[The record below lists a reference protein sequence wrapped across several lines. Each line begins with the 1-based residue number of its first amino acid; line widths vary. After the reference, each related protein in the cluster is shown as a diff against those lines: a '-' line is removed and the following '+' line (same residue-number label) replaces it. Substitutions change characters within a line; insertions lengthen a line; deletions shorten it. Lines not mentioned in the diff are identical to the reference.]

1 MSFLGDAQEF
11 PAIVLTELH
20 IEMLAL
26 NLQFFRLDD
35 VIHFPGS
42 ADSTAT
48 DLHNGSKILVFFIRP
63 RNGGVGKLAILPD
76 SAGRLPGGAIFAHPC
91 ACSARCPHGHRWSVG
106 VGTAV
111 GVGVGVGLPFT
122 ALRCPCNRWGCDA
135 VRSIYNLV
143 RVFERTRSNMLRPI
157 DPGSYQS
164 PEGQR
169 PAAVTPPIEL
179 ERRAHDPYAA
189 FRFGGF
195 SLFTAGN
202 LLSITGRLMLAV
214 AVEWELYARTH
225 SATAL
230 GLVGLA
236 IAVPVVTLSLPAG
249 HLADRFSRRRIILV
263 AQIFSALASAALALV
278 SWRHL
283 SIPPIAPLR
292 AGNHAL
298 AAIATIFERHRPTF
312 HFDDASIP
320 LIYLLLFIG
329 GAARTFSWAARSSF
343 FPTLVSRDAFANAV
357 TWNNSVFQIGS
368 VVGPA
373 ISGLLVAYLGFPF
386 VYMLDALCAFSFF
399 VLVLPIRRSTQL
411 RDQTETGTWKS
422 LMAGIRFVFSK
433 KVILATITLDLFA
446 VLLGGAT
453 ALLPIFAD
461 QILHCG
467 PIGLGWMRAA
477 PGVGAFVM
485 ALVVA
490 HVPPIKRAGK
500 TLFWCVTGFGVVT
513 ILFGLSKALW
523 LSLGLLFL
531 IGAFDSVSVI
541 IRGSIVQLVTPDEV
555 RGRVSS
561 VNNIFIGTSN
571 EFGALES
578 GLTAALF
585 GPVISVVAGG
595 IGTILVVLGVAFHWP
610 ESRKIG
616 TLDKTLR

>member
-1 MSFLGDAQEF
+1 MN
-11 PAIVLTELH
+11 
-20 IEMLAL
+20 AL
-26 NLQFFRLDD
+26 SSM
-35 VIHFPGS
+35 PPP
-42 ADSTAT
+42 T
-48 DLHNGSKILVFFIRP
+48 DPL
-63 RNGGVGKLAILPD
+63 
-76 SAGRLPGGAIFAHPC
+76 
-91 ACSARCPHGHRWSVG
+91 
-106 VGTAV
+106 
-111 GVGVGVGLPFT
+111 
-122 ALRCPCNRWGCDA
+122 
-135 VRSIYNLV
+135 
-143 RVFERTRSNMLRPI
+143 
-157 DPGSYQS
+157 SYES

-169 PAAVTPPIEL
+169 PAVTPPL
-179 ERRAHDPYAA
+179 QVERRAHDPYAA
-189 FRFGGF
+189 FRFGDF

-230 GLVGLA
+230 GLVGLV

-263 AQIFSALASAALALV
+263 AQIFSALASVALALV
-278 SWRHL
+278 SWKHL

-292 AGNHAL
+292 GGNHAL

-357 TWNNSVFQIGS
+357 TWNNTIFQIGS

-373 ISGLLVAYLGFPF
+373 VSGLLVAYLGFPF

-399 VLVLPIRRSTQL
+399 ALILPIRRSTQL
-411 RDQTETGTWKS
+411 RDQTETSTWKS

-477 PGVGAFVM
+477 PAVGAFVM

-490 HVPPIKRAGK
+490 HLPPMKQAGK
-500 TLFWCVTGFGVVT
+500 TLLWCVAGFGVVT

-585 GPVISVVAGG
+585 GPVLSVVAGG
-595 IGTILVVLGVAFHWP
+595 IGTILVVLGVALRWP
-610 ESRKIG
+610 QTRKIG
-616 TLDKTLR
+616 VLDKSLH